1 MCLLLAFFSLVYLG
15 LDLLLVVLAADSG
28 KKRVGGLP
36 PLFLNPL
43 RGFFFEEKL
52 KNNKKEK

>member
-1 MCLLLAFFSLVYLG
+1 LVG
-15 LDLLLVVLAADSG
+15 GHAG
-28 KKRVGGLP
+28 KKGWEGLP

-52 KNNKKEK
+52 KNNKKE